1 MILPLNNYLYWIESE
16 GKRVKRKT
24 ADFQILMHFRNDMK
38 DLWSI
43 TISLEVTREGLVEGI
58 CLPIDVLLKTCKFFD
73 DVVRVL
79 RDIFHS
85 F

>member
-16 GKRVKRKT
+16 GKRVKRRT
-24 ADFQILMHFRNDMK
+24 ADFQTLMHFRNDMK
-38 DLWSI
+38 DLWS
-43 TISLEVTREGLVEGI
+43 TKISLEVTREGLVEGI

-79 RDIFHS
+79 RNIFHS